1 MIIIYFFE
9 GTKEKGIFGIF
20 DLFASD
26 SADSSV
32 LEGKYIFFPKIR
44 SLVLNFVFH
53 SFFDRLGIFLFF
65 YWIKKKKQKKKKKND
80 LVAQSGVTYFHD
92 SSKRVGIFLD
102 A

>member
-32 LEGKYIFFPKIR
+32 LEGKYIFFPKIT
-44 SLVLNFVFH
+44 SLVLNFVFR
-53 SFFDRLGIFLFF
+53 SFFDKLVIFLLF
-65 YWIKKKKQKKKKKND
+65 KKKKKKRKKKKKNYD

-102 A
+102 P